1 MMKRI
6 LFLAIMCAACMGGY
20 AQHFEGLTSISEI
33 FGDKAPILAN
43 ATVAVVSG
51 RTEKSLADNKLDYF
65 KSVSVA
71 DSASMSKMNS
81 VAMSL
86 LEKSVDNELSSSSG
100 KINYAFYSFPPVEGH
115 NRYMFIFSNGKKTV
129 AMYMEGNATFVDIKK
144 MIKK

>member
-1 MMKRI
+1 MRRI
-6 LFLAIMCAACMGGY
+6 LIFTVMLVACMAGY
-20 AQHFEGLTSISEI
+20 AQHLDGLGPISEI
-33 FGDKAPILAN
+33 FGDKSPILAK

-65 KSVSVA
+65 KSVSVS

-81 VAMSL
+81 VAMKL
-86 LEKSVDNELSSSSG
+86 LEKSVDNELSSSLG
-100 KINYAFYSFPPVEGH
+100 VINYAFYSFPPSGSR

-129 AMYMEGNATFVDIKK
+129 AMYMEGDATFSDIKK

>member
-6 LFLAIMCAACMGGY
+6 LFLTVMCVASMCAY
-20 AQHFEGLTSISEI
+20 AQHFDGLAPISEL

-51 RTEKSLADNKLDYF
+51 RTEKSLANNKLDYF
-65 KSVSVA
+65 KSVSVT

-81 VAMSL
+81 VAMSM

-100 KINYAFYSFPPVEGH
+100 IINYAFYSFPPVARH

-129 AMYMEGNATFVDIKK
+129 AMYMEGDATFADIKK

>member
-6 LFLAIMCAACMGGY
+6 LFLAVMCAACMSGY
-20 AQHFEGLTSISEI
+20 AQHFDGLTSISEI

-71 DSASMSKMNS
+71 DSASMSKMN
-81 VAMSL
+81 
-86 LEKSVDNELSSSSG
+86 
-100 KINYAFYSFPPVEGH
+100 YAFYSFPPVEGH

>member
-1 MMKRI
+1 MRRI
-6 LFLAIMCAACMGGY
+6 LFLTVMWVACMGAY
-20 AQHFEGLTSISEI
+20 AQHLDGLAPISEI

-65 KSVSVA
+65 KSVSVT

-100 KINYAFYSFPPVEGH
+100 IINYAFYSFPPVARY

-129 AMYMEGNATFVDIKK
+129 AMYMEGDATFADIKK